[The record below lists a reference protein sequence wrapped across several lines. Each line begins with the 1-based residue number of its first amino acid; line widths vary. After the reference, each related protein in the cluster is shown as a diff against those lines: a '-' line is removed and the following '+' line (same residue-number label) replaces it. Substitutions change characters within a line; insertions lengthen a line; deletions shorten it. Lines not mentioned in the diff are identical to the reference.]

1 MKDGSRA
8 ETREVG
14 LSVTGHANETSIPVS
29 SAFRSAPSEMPDSNE
44 ALIAVKFCNASRKF
58 CVYFATLKRSIPR
71 PFLTQVRHWFRQ
83 NQKNW
88 REQH

>member
-8 ETREVG
+8 GTREVG

-44 ALIAVKFCNASRKF
+44 ALIAGKKWNASRELPVF
-58 CVYFATLKRSIPR
+58 YT
-71 PFLTQVRHWFRQ
+71 W
-83 NQKNW
+83 
-88 REQH
+88 

>member
-44 ALIAVKFCNASRKF
+44 ALIALINRNASGKLGVYWIIRKSD
-58 CVYFATLKRSIPR
+58 Y
-71 PFLTQVRHWFRQ
+71 
-83 NQKNW
+83 
-88 REQH
+88 